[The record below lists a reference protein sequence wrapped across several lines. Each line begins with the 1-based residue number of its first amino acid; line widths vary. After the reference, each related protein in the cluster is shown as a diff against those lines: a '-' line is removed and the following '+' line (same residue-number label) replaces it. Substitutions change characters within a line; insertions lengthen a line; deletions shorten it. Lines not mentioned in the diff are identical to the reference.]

1 MYQSPTLCNV
11 AVTLRELLQEKTRQK
26 YWYVVALRLQ
36 NRTFGELIGPVNFS
50 KPLLLSSMNLAFI
63 LHRRKRQNKTY
74 QNNCNEKKTSS
85 CNNVS
90 YLGSVS
96 LKHLYHS
103 DELCLMNIITNVAE
117 RCKEVHYSQF
127 KHKNKQKWCL

>member
-1 MYQSPTLCNV
+1 M
-11 AVTLRELLQEKTRQK
+11 
-26 YWYVVALRLQ
+26 
-36 NRTFGELIGPVNFS
+36 
-50 KPLLLSSMNLAFI
+50 
-63 LHRRKRQNKTY
+63 
-74 QNNCNEKKTSS
+74 KKKSS

-103 DELCLMNIITNVAE
+103 EELCLMNIITNVGE

-127 KHKNKQKWCL
+127 KHKNKQKMVSIKKMEALYTCEQQATGGYHSKEKWCL